1 MIDYLDAFQCM
12 LALMVIIGLGYL
24 CTGLK
29 IFTADDALALCRAI
43 FLIPMPALFF
53 RQVGLQKLSL
63 EGWHSFLNEVLVQVT
78 IHLLL
83 AAVCFAIPARSK
95 KLEYMKALF
104 SSAYSNFI
112 FFGTPITQVL
122 FGDTYMHI
130 PAMMN
135 IVQFFFVIPWHTYLI
150 WKWAKEENEAKAAK
164 GSDEKSRD
172 HEEDVVE
179 DGEDK
184 GDGGPIE
191 PIEGDTGNDVEPG
204 AEETPA
210 EEDTDEPTSVKKNKC
225 QECCAR
231 CDKPTRFWAVF
242 WAIVCPSNVC
252 TVLGIIW
259 AATGWTMPM
268 YVNSTAQY
276 LEKAVMAAGLFS
288 IGVFMWGEKF
298 CGFNLPAVIIHMF
311 IHFLVNP
318 LISWFWCWVVG
329 MDKKNAMLCV
339 LAHAMPPAMTGYMMA
354 VSCGYGMRTAA
365 YTFFWSNLVCM
376 APLMLWIIVINELE
390 PFGEQFS
397 L

>member
-29 IFTADDALALCRAI
+29 IFTADDALALCRAL
-43 FLIPMPALFF
+43 FMIPMPALFF
-53 RQVGLQKLSL
+53 RQVGLQKLNL
-63 EGWHSFLNEVLVQVT
+63 DGWHSFLNELLVQAT
-78 IHLLL
+78 IHILL
-83 AAVCFAIPARSK
+83 AIVCFAIPAKSK

-104 SSAYSNFI
+104 SSAYTNFI

-122 FGDTYMHI
+122 FGDQYMHI

-135 IVQFFFVIPWHTYLI
+135 IVQFFFVIPWHTFLI
-150 WKWAKEENEAKAAK
+150 WKWTKKEAEAKDALKA
-164 GSDEKSRD
+164 SDEKHD
-172 HEEDVVE
+172 EEVFE

-184 GDGGPIE
+184 GDGAPIE
-191 PIEGDTGNDVEPG
+191 PISDVEVEGEEQNQDDPE
-204 AEETPA
+204 AEH
-210 EEDTDEPTSVKKNKC
+210 EDSNSKSKKQESKC
-225 QECCAR
+225 AQCCAR
-231 CDKPTRFWAVF
+231 CNKPTKFWAVF

-298 CGFNLPAVIIHMF
+298 CGFNVPIVIVHMI

-329 MDKKNAMLCV
+329 MDDKNAMLCV
-339 LAHAMPPAMTGYMMA
+339 LSHAMPPAMTGYMMS
-354 VSCGYGMRTAA
+354 VNCGYGMRTAA
-365 YTFFWSNLVCM
+365 YTFFWSNMLCM
-376 APLMLWIIVINELE
+376 APLMLWFIVLNELK
-390 PFGEQFS
+390 PFGEQYS
-397 L
+397 V